1 MKDKKNLPVLLV
13 IAGIIIFI
21 GVAFLSYS
29 SVKAAFKAQTSEALE
44 LAESDYEQE
53 KDEQREAGTKN
64 ALAQEDKKKAETVSK
79 KEQEKTEETDKAEDK
94 KAVDKSTG
102 KKTVDTSSFLSNNG
116 KRIDYSVQCFKP
128 GTRTS
133 SLKWE
138 DKVFSKIENPKDPKE
153 ALINTYPFFRR
164 ALKTSDDKN
173 LEFEVYCY
181 PETGKPARLSAI
193 ENCGDYYEITNYYFD
208 GDEMLNYAS
217 AYTQTVIMPIA
228 LNSPEITSRY
238 YFSDDVMV
246 RFIYSEGEEA
256 KSYRSSD
263 MSKYSSGTREQYDY
277 IEQDIINKAYISYY
291 AFLNTDEIVKVSGYV
306 MDEFNQPVSKA
317 VMRIASEDG
326 ENLKKIKTNGDGYYS
341 FSVEASD
348 SSYTISAEK
357 DDMTAQ
363 QVYNLRAGKGS
374 GQCFV
379 DTIYMCYYE
388 NRADTYDVHL
398 IVRDAISNSKVIDN
412 AELKLRNGVN
422 NTDGTVFASG
432 TLDSA
437 GTMNIPLCS
446 GMYTAQVDKEG
457 YETSYFNV
465 TVREDHQSVIGYAVP
480 EIEEGSY
487 LAYVYWE
494 TTPFDLDCRMF
505 GEYGATVLRSPVDSI
520 GSVMTECFA
529 MEKPGNEPYKLYVSD
544 YISCTAGNYMSYNMS
559 VSGAYVKV
567 YSSEGL
573 IASLSVPAAHAGVV
587 WDALTIRDGV
597 VYPDNKYY
605 YTLGADL
612 YWTSK

>member
-1 MKDKKNLPVLLV
+1 MKNKKNLPVLLV
-13 IAGIIIFI
+13 IAGIIVFI

-29 SVKAAFKAQTSEALE
+29 SVKAAFKAQTSAALK
-44 LAESDYEQE
+44 LAESDYELE
-53 KDEQREAGTKN
+53 KNEMKEAGTN
-64 ALAQEDKKKAETVSK
+64 RTAEEEDKKKAETSSKEEKDEPEKEEEK
-79 KEQEKTEETDKAEDK
+79 KEADRN
-94 KAVDKSTG
+94 TG
-102 KKTVDTSSFLSNNG
+102 KKTVDASSFLSKNG
-116 KRIDYSVQCFKP
+116 KRIDYSVQYFKP
-128 GTRTS
+128 GKRTS

-138 DKVFSKIENPKDPKE
+138 DKVFSKIENPGNPKE
-153 ALINTYPFFRR
+153 ALINTFPFFRR

-208 GDEMLNYAS
+208 EDEMLNYAS
-217 AYTQTVIMPIA
+217 SCRQTVIMPIA
-228 LNSPEITSRY
+228 LNSSEITSRY
-238 YFSDDVMV
+238 YFSNDVMV
-246 RFIYSEGEEA
+246 RFIYSDGQEA

-277 IEQDIINKAYISYY
+277 IENETINKAYISYY
-291 AFLNTDEIVKVSGYV
+291 SFLNTDEIVKVSGYV
-306 MDEFNQPVSKA
+306 MDEFNQPVSRA
-317 VMRIASEDG
+317 VMRISSEDG
-326 ENLKKIKTNGDGYYS
+326 QNLKKIKTNGDGYYS
-341 FSVEASD
+341 FSVDASD
-348 SSYTISAEK
+348 EAYTISAEK

-363 QVYNLRAGKGS
+363 QVYNLRVIKGS
-374 GQCFV
+374 GHYFV

-388 NRADTYDVHL
+388 NRTDTYDVHL

-412 AELKLRNGVN
+412 AELKLRTGVN

-437 GTMNIPLCS
+437 GTMNIPLSS

-465 TVREDHQSVIGYAVP
+465 TVRQDHQSVIGYAVP

-505 GEYGATVLRSPVDSI
+505 GEYGATILRSPVDSI

-573 IASLSVPAAHAGVV
+573 IASLSVPAAHAGVI

-597 VYPDNKYY
+597 VYPDNRYY
-605 YTLGADL
+605 YTPGTDL